1 MNLTF
6 FKYRAFDTQ
15 GKIQVGQVNAESER
29 EAIRVLK
36 NRNLTPIKIG
46 KSKFKQKQTK
56 VIAENCPII
65 AIHLKITKVFLSKL
79 RFSLSLKRVEKFI

>member
-6 FKYRAFDTQ
+6 FKYRAFDIQ

-29 EAIRVLK
+29 EAIRMLK

-46 KSKFKQKQTK
+46 KSKFK
-56 VIAENCPII
+56 
-65 AIHLKITKVFLSKL
+65 
-79 RFSLSLKRVEKFI
+79 

>member
-6 FKYRAFDTQ
+6 FRYRAFDTQ

-36 NRNLTPIKIG
+36 KRNLTPIKIG
-46 KSKFKQKQTK
+46 KSKRPMKGASAGKYQT
-56 VIAENCPII
+56 
-65 AIHLKITKVFLSKL
+65 TT
-79 RFSLSLKRVEKFI
+79 

>member
-36 NRNLTPIKIG
+36 KRNLTPIKIG
-46 KSKFKQKQTK
+46 KSKKTHEGASAGKYQT
-56 VIAENCPII
+56 
-65 AIHLKITKVFLSKL
+65 TT
-79 RFSLSLKRVEKFI
+79 